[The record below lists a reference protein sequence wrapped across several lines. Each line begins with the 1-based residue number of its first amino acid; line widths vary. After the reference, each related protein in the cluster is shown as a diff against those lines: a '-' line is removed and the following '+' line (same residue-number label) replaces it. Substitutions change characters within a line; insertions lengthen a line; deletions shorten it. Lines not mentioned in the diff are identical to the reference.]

1 MQTATILGL
10 SVVVLFVLQKWLAFK
25 KIVRDVQD
33 RPGYRTLLSLDG
45 ITSFFP
51 PIPYVSVGNTN
62 ITDKHRK
69 FEEFNADIYTH
80 VSMWPPSASLIVAD
94 AQVVKEIVGSRARF
108 PKPIEIY
115 TALLVFGS
123 NIVASEHD
131 EWKRYRKISGP
142 AFTEPN
148 NRLVWDETVSVMND
162 LFDNVWGDKKQVTI
176 EHALEITMPLALFV
190 IGAAGF
196 GRRLNWKEEL
206 KAPPGHTMTFKD
218 ALYTVSDGIV
228 TKIIAPK
235 WLGSISPRIKRTLQA
250 FDELEKYM
258 VEMIE
263 SRKGAVTKEQ
273 RYDLFSSLLN
283 ANDGN
288 ADGIKLADRELLG
301 NIFVF
306 LIAGHET
313 TAHTLCFA
321 LGLLALFPDEQDKVY
336 EEILKVIPGDKN
348 PTFQDLGAL
357 SYVDCVLNETLR
369 MYPPVSYQHD
379 FESHREPVTFVVPK
393 GAGISI
399 HTVGLHNNPKYW
411 DEPEIFKPSR
421 FQGDWPRDAF
431 LPFSGGVRSCLGRR
445 FAELESIVAITMLVK
460 KYKITIKEEPQFAGE
475 TFEQRMNRVL
485 ATKNGL
491 TLTRQAVT
499 TLATIHDSEHDEND
513 SELNQIITLE
523 GIDGSLQTLN
533 GLHPTEPISRNA
545 RVKAKQKEKESA
557 NAASSSSATATS
569 STTTKRAREIT
580 SAAKGKGKEVAAD
593 ELTTRTSKRARRTT
607 YPISAG
613 VTINEPV
620 KDLKGKK
627 RAAPES
633 ISDDDTTA
641 LTASSS
647 KRTRTTSAYSLRSRT
662 EAQTTVADMPKKS
675 KSTTTAKGKAVA
687 NAKAKYAVASS
698 SRHEDEDVE
707 MLDADYMQDEPDEKA
722 VPEAAPALPEDGMEE
737 EHDED
742 DERDEGDED
751 EDEGEGEGDKG
762 VDNEDGG
769 AGDEMSLGMF
779 GDYRQLGSY
788 MMGIS
793 GRLKTMLNNIKR
805 TADPTTRLVT
815 LQELSELLSI
825 STEDTLAGSFQV
837 EAFVRELVR
846 ILGGTGNND
855 DEGDDDEDQE
865 HDEDAALAAALAMST
880 GGAYQGDEN
889 LEAQVLACRCLA
901 NLMEALPGVAHTVV
915 YHGAIPVL
923 CSKLIEISYI
933 DLAEQTL
940 STLEKISEEFPSSI
954 VREGGLAALLNYLDF
969 FSIAVQRTALQ
980 AASNC
985 CRNVSVEHFPMIR
998 GVWPIIRNC
1007 LGYSDQRLVEY
1018 ACLCV
1023 IRVVDAYHRHSPENL
1038 EALVDADLIQAVI
1051 LLLLPSGGSP
1061 LIAASTFT
1069 LLLRALATSARA
1081 SPKITLVLLEAGV
1094 VNTLY
1099 QILTGVLPPTSD
1111 GLEEQGDAD
1120 GGQGLGGGVA
1130 DMTVMENLSHRPKDQ
1145 VEEALSLISEL
1156 MPPIPKD
1163 GIFDHKGYTEK
1174 ALSRMVKAKAKAER
1188 AAARQAHAAVTN
1200 NLAAAGLL
1208 IVERPSPAPA
1218 AGPSEDSPAPEAS
1231 GAEGNNDSE
1240 EALPASAAPKEP
1252 AADRTELLRSKPEV
1266 VNRYMHL
1273 MVPIL
1278 VDVYAASV
1286 ITPVRIK
1293 TLTGLLKAVSFLD
1306 GEELKRVFTFV
1317 PVASFASSIISS
1329 KDHPTLII
1337 GAQQLVELLLSK
1349 VPSEYKPAFRREGV
1363 FHEIEI
1369 LSSRTLASSK
1379 SKDKDKNKET
1389 PDATATPEP
1398 AAPTY
1403 MPISSALAATMPGYK
1418 KLSSLSLDPD
1428 DAITLRARVIKF
1440 KFLSD
1445 SDQTGSDDLF
1455 AALSRLVSG
1464 LSEINAS
1471 DKDLLSSLVELAG
1484 LFSSSD
1490 TSVSSFELLQSGVVD
1505 GLLHFLT
1512 DSERAVSIT
1521 RRQDLFFE
1529 AFNNKKHK
1537 GSVSG
1542 QTPFVVFV
1550 KKLQEALTRMESL
1563 EVVTVAQS
1571 TDDSKRSSPSLL
1583 ARQLRLR
1590 LVAAEDSDIP
1600 RNLSNIIVSIH
1611 AIATFQALHDYLRP
1625 RVAGIMSGGSRL
1637 SGMLAALAAS
1647 GFAGTS
1653 RGIPADAALSAS
1665 KPPSPPTESNAAASS
1680 SSAPA
1685 PAESSSLG
1693 RRRSQRLS
1701 AKAAGQGNGSAEE
1714 GPEPDEPSAAAADP
1728 APAPSEPTHPA
1739 ESAVSDTVVNED
1751 EPEFEAEFSDDDIDV
1766 DAEVIDDE
1774 GDPDRSTEKTV
1785 TVSVGE
1791 GELKPLPHSVSETPD
1806 GTRVTTPN
1814 PAKPSSSAAST
1825 SRNPPAAKTSYAA
1838 ALKTKPSDWHLEFYM
1853 DEHQLPLDLTIYG
1866 AIHQHEARR
1875 KSSGQA
1881 LSPSMIWQ
1889 NVYSIKFKKVHG
1901 PAPASA
1907 NRGDDLSTRS
1917 RSPGPVLSSLPEDA
1931 PTAKTLRLLRVLH
1944 KLNSSECERVAPI
1957 GPKRTLPETAFVNN
1971 KLSAKLTRQLE
1982 EPMIVASSCLPDWA
1996 LDLPQHF
2003 PFLFPF
2009 ATRYNFLQS
2018 TSFGYARLILKWQ
2031 SQQSRSQ
2038 DSSRRDDGVGFL
2050 GRLQR
2055 QKVRISRK
2063 HILESAM
2070 KVFELYGSSSSIL
2083 EVEYFEEVGTGLG
2096 PTLEFY
2102 SLVSREFA
2110 RRDLKI
2116 WRDADHTM
2124 PGPHVHHPSGLFPAP
2139 LLNEDV
2145 ANDGGQKRSHI
2156 LRVIGQFVAKAMLD
2170 SRIIDLS
2177 MNKIF
2182 IKLILG
2188 EEVALTLD
2196 NLRRVDADLAE
2207 SLLKLRNMAA
2217 SKGQSDKIRRKL
2229 GLAEIEDLALDFT
2242 IPGYD
2247 IELRPGGRDLSVTSA
2262 NVEEYITE
2270 VIDAIIGRGAQL
2282 QAKAF
2287 REGFS
2292 KVFPIADLQAFTAY
2306 ELVML
2311 FGNSDEDWSLE
2322 TLSEALKADHGFNAD
2337 SRSIRNLIDIMSE
2350 YDAPTRRSYLQFIT
2364 GSPKL
2369 PIGGFRGLNPPLTVV
2384 RKPHEAPLTADDYL
2398 PSVMTCV
2405 NYLKLPE
2412 YSSKTVM
2419 KEKLRV
2425 AMQEGVGSFHLS

>member
-1 MQTATILGL
+1 MDFTQ
-10 SVVVLFVLQKWLAFK
+10 Q
-25 KIVRDVQD
+25 
-33 RPGYRTLLSLDG
+33 
-45 ITSFFP
+45 
-51 PIPYVSVGNTN
+51 N
-62 ITDKHRK
+62 
-69 FEEFNADIYTH
+69 
-80 VSMWPPSASLIVAD
+80 PSAGSQEHQQHD
-94 AQVVKEIVGSRARF
+94 PHHSSSAQQ
-108 PKPIEIY
+108 P
-115 TALLVFGS
+115 T
-123 NIVASEHD
+123 
-131 EWKRYRKISGP
+131 P
-142 AFTEPN
+142 ATVPTE
-148 NRLVWDETVSVMND
+148 
-162 LFDNVWGDKKQVTI
+162 
-176 EHALEITMPLALFV
+176 
-190 IGAAGF
+190 
-196 GRRLNWKEEL
+196 
-206 KAPPGHTMTFKD
+206 
-218 ALYTVSDGIV
+218 
-228 TKIIAPK
+228 TK
-235 WLGSISPRIKRTLQA
+235 
-250 FDELEKYM
+250 
-258 VEMIE
+258 
-263 SRKGAVTKEQ
+263 
-273 RYDLFSSLLN
+273 
-283 ANDGN
+283 
-288 ADGIKLADRELLG
+288 
-301 NIFVF
+301 
-306 LIAGHET
+306 
-313 TAHTLCFA
+313 
-321 LGLLALFPDEQDKVY
+321 
-336 EEILKVIPGDKN
+336 
-348 PTFQDLGAL
+348 
-357 SYVDCVLNETLR
+357 TLR
-369 MYPPVSYQHD
+369 S
-379 FESHREPVTFVVPK
+379 S
-393 GAGISI
+393 
-399 HTVGLHNNPKYW
+399 
-411 DEPEIFKPSR
+411 
-421 FQGDWPRDAF
+421 
-431 LPFSGGVRSCLGRR
+431 
-445 FAELESIVAITMLVK
+445 
-460 KYKITIKEEPQFAGE
+460 
-475 TFEQRMNRVL
+475 
-485 ATKNGL
+485 
-491 TLTRQAVT
+491 
-499 TLATIHDSEHDEND
+499 
-513 SELNQIITLE
+513 
-523 GIDGSLQTLN
+523 
-533 GLHPTEPISRNA
+533 A
-545 RVKAKQKEKESA
+545 RVKAKQKEKETV
-557 NAASSSSATATS
+557 NAASSSSSAATS
-569 STTTKRAREIT
+569 SSATTTTKRTREST
-580 SAAKGKGKEVAAD
+580 TAAKGKGKEVAVD
-593 ELTTRTSKRARRTT
+593 ESTTRATKRARRTT

-620 KDLKGKK
+620 KDPKGKK
-627 RAAPES
+627 RAAPEPT
-633 ISDDDTTA
+633 SDDDITTA
-641 LTASSS
+641 TTSSS

-662 EAQTTVADMPKKS
+662 ETQATIADMPKKP
-675 KSTTTAKGKAVA
+675 KSSATGKGKAVA
-687 NAKAKYAVASS
+687 NAKAKAMSVAAAGS

-707 MLDADYMQDEPDEKA
+707 MVDAEYMQDEPDEKA
-722 VPEAAPALPEDGMEE
+722 EPEVAPAEPEDAPE

-742 DERDEGDED
+742 DEH
-751 EDEGEGEGDKG
+751 DEGEEDDDEVEGDKG
-762 VDNEDGG
+762 GDHDDGG
-769 AGDEMSLGMF
+769 GADEMSLGMF
-779 GDYRQLGSY
+779 GDYRQLGSF
-788 MMGIS
+788 MMGLS

-837 EAFVRELVR
+837 ESFVRELVR
-846 ILGGTGNND
+846 ILGGSGNND
-855 DEGDDDEDQE
+855 DEGEDDEDQE

-880 GGAYQGDEN
+880 GGTYQGDEN

-985 CRNVSVEHFPMIR
+985 CRNVSTEHFPMIK

-1023 IRVVDAYHRHSPENL
+1023 IRIIDAYHRHSPENL
-1038 EALVDADLIQAVI
+1038 EALVDADLIQAV
-1051 LLLLPSGGSP
+1051 LLLLMPAGGSP
-1061 LIAASTFT
+1061 LIAANTFT
-1069 LLLRALATSARA
+1069 LLLRGLATSARA

-1099 QILTGVLPPTSD
+1099 QILTGVLPPVND
-1111 GLEEQGDAD
+1111 GLQEQGDAA

-1156 MPPIPKD
+1156 MPPIPRD

-1188 AAARQAHAAVTN
+1188 AAARQAQAALAQ

-1208 IVERPSPAPA
+1208 MVDQPTSAS
-1218 AGPSEDSPAPEAS
+1218 AGPTEDSPAPEAS
-1231 GAEGNNDSE
+1231 GAEGTNDE
-1240 EALPASAAPKEP
+1240 EAAASSAPKEP
-1252 AADRTELLRSKPEV
+1252 AVDRTELLRSKPEV
-1266 VNRYMHL
+1266 VNRFMHL

-1306 GEELKRVFTFV
+1306 GDELKRVFTFV

-1329 KDHPTLII
+1329 KDHPTLVI
-1337 GAQQLVELLLSK
+1337 GAQQLVELLLNK

-1363 FHEIEI
+1363 FHEIDV
-1369 LSSRTLASSK
+1369 LSARSLSTSK
-1379 SKDKDKNKET
+1379 TKEKNKDTSEG
-1389 PDATATPEP
+1389 AATPEP
-1398 AAPTY
+1398 SAPTY
-1403 MPISSALAATMPGYK
+1403 MPISATLAATMPGYK
-1418 KLSSLSLDPD
+1418 KLTSLSLDPD
-1428 DAITLRARVIKF
+1428 DAITLRAKVIKF
-1440 KFLSD
+1440 KYLSD
-1445 SDQTGSDDLF
+1445 SDQGGSDDLF
-1455 AALSRLVSG
+1455 ATLSRLVAR
-1464 LSEINAS
+1464 LSETAVS
-1471 DKDLLSSLVELAG
+1471 EKDLLSCLAELAS
-1484 LFSSSD
+1484 LFASPD

-1505 GLLHFLT
+1505 GVLHFLT
-1512 DSERAVSIT
+1512 DTDRVVPAV
-1521 RRQDLFFE
+1521 RRQDLFLE
-1529 AFNNKKHK
+1529 AFNGKRVK
-1537 GSVSG
+1537 GASSG
-1542 QTPFVVFV
+1542 QTPFSVFV

-1625 RVAGIMSGGSRL
+1625 RVAGIMSGSSRL

-1647 GFAGTS
+1647 GLAGSS
-1653 RGIPADAALSAS
+1653 RLTADPALNPP
-1665 KPPSPPTESNAAASS
+1665 KPPSPPEGPNPAASS
-1680 SSAPA
+1680 SSAA
-1685 PAESSSLG
+1685 AEGSSRKALG

-1701 AKAAGQGNGSAEE
+1701 AKAANANQDAPVEDEDEVEAEAE
-1714 GPEPDEPSAAAADP
+1714 VEASTSAAQPAPEAEP
-1728 APAPSEPTHPA
+1728 APAAAPA
-1739 ESAVSDTVVNED
+1739 ESAASDTVVNED
-1751 EPEFEAEFSDDDIDV
+1751 EPEFEAEFTDDEIDV

-1774 GDPDRSTEKTV
+1774 GDSDRSAEKTV

-1791 GELKPLPHSVSETPD
+1791 DGSRVVAQTPD
-1806 GTRVTTPN
+1806 GTRVATPN
-1814 PAKPSSSAAST
+1814 PAKAASAAAST
-1825 SRNPPAAKTSYAA
+1825 SRAPQPKVSYAA
-1838 ALKTKPSDWHLEFYM
+1838 VLKNKPSDWHLEFYM

-1889 NVYSIKFKKVHG
+1889 NVYSIKFKKVPG
-1901 PAPASA
+1901 PAPTTAS
-1907 NRGDDLSTRS
+1907 RGDDLSTRS
-1917 RSPGPVLSSLPEDA
+1917 RSPGPLLSSLPEDA

-1944 KLNSSECERVAPI
+1944 KLNASESERIAVT
-1957 GPKRTLPETAFVNN
+1957 GPRRALPESAFVNN
-1971 KLSAKLTRQLE
+1971 KLTAKLTRQLE

-2116 WRDADHTM
+2116 WRDADHTV
-2124 PGPHVHHPSGLFPAP
+2124 PGPHVHHPNGLFPAP

-2145 ANDGGQKRSHI
+2145 ANDGGQKRTHI

-2177 MNKIF
+2177 LNKVF
-2182 IKLILG
+2182 IKLMLG
-2188 EEVALTLD
+2188 EDIPLTID
-2196 NLRRVDADLAE
+2196 NLRRVDPDLAA
-2207 SLLKLRNMAA
+2207 SLLKLRNMNVP
-2217 SKGQSDKIRRKL
+2217 KGHSDKIRRKL
-2229 GLAEIEDLALDFT
+2229 GMVDIEDLALDFT

-2247 IELRPGGRDLSVTSA
+2247 IELRPGGRDLSVTSE
-2262 NVEEYITE
+2262 NVEEYIAE

-2292 KVFPIADLQAFTAY
+2292 KVFPIADLQSFTAD

-2311 FGNSDEDWSLE
+2311 FGNSDEDWSIE

-2337 SRSIRNLIDIMSE
+2337 SRAIRDLIEIMSE
-2350 YDAPTRRSYLQFIT
+2350 YDVSTRRSYLQFIT

-2384 RKPHEAPLTADDYL
+2384 RKPHEAPLSADDYL

-2412 YSSKTVM
+2412 YSSKAVM

-2425 AMQEGVGSFHLS
+2425 AIQEGIGSFHLS